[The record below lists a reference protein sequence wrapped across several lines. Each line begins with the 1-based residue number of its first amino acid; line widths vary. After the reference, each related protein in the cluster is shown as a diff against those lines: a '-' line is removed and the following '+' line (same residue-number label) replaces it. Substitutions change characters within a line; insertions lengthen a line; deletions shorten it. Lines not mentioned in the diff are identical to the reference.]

1 MSETNITLQE
11 IKELAEGEAFCILP
25 WIHMHPWPDG
35 RVFTCCLSEH
45 DSPIGNLNEM
55 DLDECYNSDTMK
67 QFRLDMLN
75 NKKVSNCNRCYELEE
90 LGHDT
95 LRKRSN
101 GEFVQERYNLHE
113 SKADVVQQTNEDG
126 SVDKVN
132 LTYVDIRFSNICN
145 MRCRTCGPD
154 LSSQW
159 FEDAVDSKYNR
170 TPEQKILQIRK
181 GNTAFMEQFDPYLDT
196 VEKIYWAGGEP
207 LIMDEHW
214 YIMNKLV
221 ELGKGTAGS
230 PLRIFYNTNFS
241 KLTYKDFDAIELW
254 KNFDNLSIGASLD
267 ASGKKAEYLRKGT
280 KWSETLDNR
289 WRVRDELK
297 QHDFNISCTVSMFN
311 VLDVCDFYRE
321 MCDIGFI
328 EPKDFGVNILL
339 GKSIHRA
346 TVLPKHMREEAQR
359 RIEETLDWIDGQDPV
374 GRVTDTFKSLHQFL
388 DGDDSDKLA
397 DSMAEA
403 KEMDR
408 FRDETLFDVF
418 PELEELRPIYEAA
431 DE

>member
-1 MSETNITLQE
+1 
-11 IKELAEGEAFCILP
+11 
-25 WIHMHPWPDG
+25 
-35 RVFTCCLSEH
+35 
-45 DSPIGNLNEM
+45 
-55 DLDECYNSDTMK
+55 
-67 QFRLDMLN
+67 
-75 NKKVSNCNRCYELEE
+75 
-90 LGHDT
+90 
-95 LRKRSN
+95 
-101 GEFVQERYNLHE
+101 
-113 SKADVVQQTNEDG
+113 
-126 SVDKVN
+126 
-132 LTYVDIRFSNICN
+132 